1 MYGVLNRQ
9 RFDWLCECAR
19 VTLQL
24 YLITGHCRK
33 DIEAAHLNVTAT
45 EGLDIAGMTK
55 SMTKAWQERIEDIE
69 VGMSRGEGWFVCC
82 LMYQN
87 ANSEPALFSINNLM
101 SVY

>member
-69 VGMSRGEGWFVCC
+69 VGLSRGKGWFVCVVNC
-82 LMYQN
+82 TN
-87 ANSEPALFSINNLM
+87 IPITI
-101 SVY
+101 